1 MFGMQ
6 MVNLQAEIKLGNEVV
21 KSGMIKA
28 PLMVTANSLIETIK
42 DLKDKPAKITLTDLN
57 TNNVLTYATEA
68 YLSEFD
74 IDE

>member
-1 MFGMQ
+1 MFGIQ
-6 MVNLQAEIKLGNEVV
+6 MVNLHMEMKLGNEVV
-21 KSGMIKA
+21 ESRMITA
-28 PLMVTANSLIETIK
+28 PLMVAANSLIETVKTIK
-42 DLKDKPAKITLTDLN
+42 DRPAKITLTDLS